1 MEKETDDNLLLKFF
15 GGEADEHEVPAGTLG
30 QVLIG
35 LQRAFHLV
43 GMIEAGATIKSRAK
57 PNREVRELYKVSC
70 RPLQEGSLEAL
81 LKLGGDTSGLFDRS
95 QLDDGIHRFLEGM
108 SAVWGGDSKRLARAI
123 PDRLTR
129 QGFLRAFETM
139 APDRESRVRFVIF
152 PGAQETNLPALASDG
167 LSKTVT
173 RLREESQNEEETQT
187 LAGFLH
193 GIRFEDSTIELRYP
207 PTNQLLRCTYQPE
220 VEEMLLSHPREL
232 IRVTGIVIVDD
243 QGRPQRI
250 VDVHD
255 IQELDLSPLI
265 VSRFTSRDQTIV
277 LREALELT
285 IGHDEHYQSLR
296 VTCDELDIDL
306 EASTKEE
313 LMESLLI
320 ELDVLWHNYAMA
332 SDDAL
337 TAGAQA
343 LKRVLLSKA
352 GRE

>member
-1 MEKETDDNLLLKFF
+1 MEKPPDHTLLLKFF
-15 GGEADEHEVPAGTLG
+15 DGEADDHEVPAGTLG

-43 GMIEAGATIKSRAK
+43 GMIEVGATVKSRAK

-70 RPLQEGSLEAL
+70 RPLREGSLEAL
-81 LKLGGDTSGLFDRS
+81 LKLGGDTTGLFDGS
-95 QLDDGIHRFLEGM
+95 YLTDGIRRLWDGM
-108 SAVWGGDSKRLARAI
+108 GAVRDGDAQRLARAI
-123 PDRLTR
+123 PDRLSR

-139 APDRESRVRFVIF
+139 APEKESRVRFAIF
-152 PGAQETNLPALASDG
+152 PGAQETVSPALVSDG

-173 RLREESQNEEETQT
+173 KLREESQNEAETQT

-193 GIRFEDSTIELRYP
+193 AIRFEDSTIELRYP

-220 VEEMLLSHPREL
+220 VEEMLLSHPRDL

-243 QGRPQRI
+243 QGRPERI

-255 IQELDLSPLI
+255 IQELDLSPL
-265 VSRFTSRDQTIV
+265 SLDRFASGGKVIPFLDT
-277 LREALELT
+277 LELS

-296 VTCDELDIDL
+296 VKCEDLDIDL
-306 EASTKEE
+306 EATTREE

-320 ELDVLWHNYAMA
+320 ELDVIWHNYAKA
-332 SDDAL
+332 PDDRL
-337 TAGAQA
+337 TPGAQA
-343 LKRVLLSKA
+343 LKRALLSKV
-352 GRE
+352 GRD